1 VTDERP
7 DNDRESPQEEK
18 RNGQIAE
25 AVQKSRR
32 SNQAQT
38 EAMPSRCRPGEVSRI
53 MMQMLA
59 IAHWPEIDTDNAQQV
74 SERIHK
80 YHCFCAEQDLKP
92 SVVGMALA
100 IGTDRITMWKWEH
113 GIESSKPQDVR
124 NAIRKGRE
132 INEMMMVHLLQNG
145 RVSPAT
151 AIFLLKNDHG
161 YKDQQDVV
169 ISPTSPYDSASQEEL
184 AQRYLDGTVQTDG
197 SVE

>member
-1 VTDERP
+1 MTEKAS
-7 DNDRESPQEEK
+7 ETGIPQQEDT
-18 RNGQIAE
+18 RNEQIAE
-25 AVQKSRR
+25 AVQKTRR
-32 SNQAQT
+32 SKQAQT

-59 IAHWPEIDTDNAQQV
+59 IAHWPEIDTDNAQLV
-74 SERIHK
+74 SERIHE
-80 YHCFCAEQDLKP
+80 YHCFCAEQDMKP